1 MGFELDPSY
10 KDVPTRIADFK
21 EKHPEGSLRPVNPK
35 EPYRIE
41 AIDGLFFIVYMAAA
55 YRSPD
60 DKRPGIGIAWEPFP
74 GKTPYTKNSELQN
87 AETSAWGRA
96 IVAVLASESK
106 AVASAEDVRNRQADA
121 QQPRQ
126 PELPEGHEWVT
137 PAKNRVVAAAE
148 GDTDMAT
155 KAWQAVNPEVTVI
168 DPDHKHVSKLDV
180 DLAVVEAERLLE
192 LAASEGHIPAK
203 EAQRSIRD
211 AVGDDTTLTVKAWQ
225 AAKLH
230 GKSHVTSDE
239 LDRALAEAD
248 RLMEALDEGV
258 DQAEAEDAAGE
269 VAAQDQTREYS
280 PDDPERPFAEGENE
294 KPWRD
299 PDSGVEF

>member
-1 MGFELDPSY
+1 MGFELSPDY

-121 QQPRQ
+121 EHRP
-126 PELPEGHEWVT
+126 PALPEGREWVT
-137 PAKNRVVAAAE
+137 PAKNRVVAAAQ
-148 GDTDMAT
+148 GDKDMAT
-155 KAWQAVNPEVTVI
+155 EAWQAVNPEVTVI
-168 DPDHKHVSKLDV
+168 DPDHKHVAKLDV
-180 DLAVVEAERLLE
+180 DLAVAEAERLLV
-192 LAASEGHIPAK
+192 LATEGDDEAARDA
-203 EAQRSIRD
+203 EAQ
-211 AVGDDTTLTVKAWQ
+211 AEQQEQ
-225 AAKLH
+225 AA
-230 GKSHVTSDE
+230 E
-239 LDRALAEAD
+239 
-248 RLMEALDEGV
+248 
-258 DQAEAEDAAGE
+258 QEAEQPELLPDNGHKATDEARQKMQPKGE
-269 VAAQDQTREYS
+269 GS
-280 PDDPERPFAEGENE
+280 
-294 KPWRD
+294 
-299 PDSGVEF
+299 